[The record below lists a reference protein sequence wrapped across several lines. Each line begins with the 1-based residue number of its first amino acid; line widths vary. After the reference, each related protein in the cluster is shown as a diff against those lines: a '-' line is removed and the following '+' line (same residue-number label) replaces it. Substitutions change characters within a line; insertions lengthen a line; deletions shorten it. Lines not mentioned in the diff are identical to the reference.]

1 MLPTRQDAIE
11 MYARFCMA
19 RYGANAGKKVK
30 SRAHQ
35 LANRGDKDG
44 EKIWHEV
51 AVAIEKRHAT
61 SGATFH
67 RDKNRMEVSNFQATR
82 REHVT

>member
-1 MLPTRQDAIE
+1 MLPTRQDAIG
-11 MYARFCMA
+11 MYARFCMT
-19 RYGANAGKKVK
+19 RYGANAGKEVK

-35 LANRGDKDG
+35 LAKRGDKDG

-51 AVAIEKRHAT
+51 AVAIEKRYAT
-61 SGATFH
+61 SGTSLR
-67 RDKNRMEVSNFQATR
+67 RDKNRLEVLNFQATQ